1 MKTIVQL
8 RAEFLKRRCVWKV
21 LQTVSVR
28 VKAETEII
36 YFIVSF
42 LGLPSIGWTVSFPC
56 DCYAKGHK
64 YEHGHKYG
72 RGDKYG
78 QGDKYEQVSD

>member
-8 RAEFLKRRCVWKV
+8 RAELLKRRCVWKV
-21 LQTVSVR
+21 LYRLVLELRLRLKLFISLSV
-28 VKAETEII
+28 
-36 YFIVSF
+36 F

-72 RGDKYG
+72 RGEKYG
-78 QGDKYEQVSD
+78 